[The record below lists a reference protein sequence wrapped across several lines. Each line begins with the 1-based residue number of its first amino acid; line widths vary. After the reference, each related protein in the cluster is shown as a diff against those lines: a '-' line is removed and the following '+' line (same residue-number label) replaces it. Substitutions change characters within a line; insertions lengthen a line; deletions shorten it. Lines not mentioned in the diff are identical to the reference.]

1 MAEPKGM
8 PSYVG
13 EGGARGGDLGDA
25 KQGLSLGN
33 NTDPADDNAILLD
46 SVGDA
51 PCISREDPNDAGKL
65 GSGAGAR
72 GGDLGDAKQ
81 GLSLGDNTD
90 PADDNAIL
98 LDNVGDAPCI
108 SREDPN
114 DAGKLGSGAPSAK
127 GTNDTFPASTAPKLH
142 VEALATPWGEESL
155 ETAPIAWNLSG
166 NALGGWRILVENQAA
181 PPDDLGY

>member
-1 MAEPKGM
+1 LWQRHGNAMAEPKGM

-13 EGGARGGDLGDA
+13 EGSARGGDLGDA

-65 GSGAGAR
+65 GSGA
-72 GGDLGDAKQ
+72 
-81 GLSLGDNTD
+81 
-90 PADDNAIL
+90 
-98 LDNVGDAPCI
+98 
-108 SREDPN
+108 
-114 DAGKLGSGAPSAK
+114 PSAK

-142 VEALATPWGEESL
+142 VEALTTPWGEESL

-181 PPDDLGY
+181 PPDDLGYCTTLSMRS